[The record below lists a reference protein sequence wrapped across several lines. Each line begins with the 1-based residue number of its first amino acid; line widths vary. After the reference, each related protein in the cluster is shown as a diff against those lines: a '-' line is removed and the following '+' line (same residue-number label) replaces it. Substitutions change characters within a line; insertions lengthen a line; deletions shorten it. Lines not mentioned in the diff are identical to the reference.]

1 MIKLLYIPN
10 FANCKKTTVIMGSN
24 YFQKVERVTVFV
36 NYFENAYYT
45 QHSSRKVLRQFA
57 CLIISAYGGQLVHS
71 HVQEV
76 YILCQGE
83 VENIYL
89 P

>member
-45 QHSSRKVLRQFA
+45 
-57 CLIISAYGGQLVHS
+57 
-71 HVQEV
+71 
-76 YILCQGE
+76 
-83 VENIYL
+83 
-89 P
+89 